1 MKALK
6 SFILSLLSC
15 VAIAYTGAFFEIW
28 KLPRHEDMYTYHDFA
43 KVVKPWFGFTED
55 LRDMRNSEVAEKE
68 RIFAEKE
75 KRPE

>member
-6 SFILSLLSC
+6 SFLLSLLSC

-28 KLPRHEDMYTYHDFA
+28 KLPRHDDMYTYHDLA
-43 KVVKPWFGFTED
+43 KVVKPWFGFTDD
-55 LRDMRNSEVAEKE
+55 LREIRDGEIAEKE

-75 KRPE
+75 KRPK